1 MQAEVMLKKTIDY
14 LSGHL
19 PGFAELI
26 VKIVICA
33 LIYVIGK
40 KLIAKLV
47 RVVRAMLDKSHV
59 SPGAATFVVSML
71 KIILY
76 LTLILGIAMQ
86 FGLKESSV
94 AALVASGGVAI
105 GLALQG
111 GLSNLAGGFLILLFQ
126 PFQIGDYI
134 LTQGQE
140 GTVQKIEILY
150 TTLHTVDNR
159 KVIVPNGNLANNV
172 IVNVTAADRRKLEIT
187 VGISYE
193 DSIQTAKAVL
203 QRLLTEHPLVLHDQE
218 AQVFVAELGESSV
231 VLGVRCWVKT
241 DQYFPVLWQLN
252 EQIKEAFDEAGIH
265 IPYPQMDVHMNADKH
280 SPASSAR
287 SDCVH
292 EQVCMGLC
300 DTYSFT

>member
-26 VKIVICA
+26 VKIVLCA

-150 TTLHTVDNR
+150 TTLHTIDNR

-252 EQIKEAFDEAGIH
+252 ERIKEAFDEAGIH
-265 IPYPQMDVHMNADKH
+265 IPYPQMDVHMKQ
-280 SPASSAR
+280 
-287 SDCVH
+287 
-292 EQVCMGLC
+292 E
-300 DTYSFT
+300 

>member
-47 RVVRAMLDKSHV
+47 RIVRSMLDKSHV

-150 TTLHTVDNR
+150 TTLHTIDNR

-280 SPASSAR
+280 SPA
-287 SDCVH
+287 
-292 EQVCMGLC
+292 
-300 DTYSFT
+300 

>member
-111 GLSNLAGGFLILLFQ
+111 GLSNLAGGFLIPLFQ

-150 TTLHTVDNR
+150 TTLHTIDNR

-265 IPYPQMDVHMNADKH
+265 IPYPQMDVHMKQ
-280 SPASSAR
+280 
-287 SDCVH
+287 
-292 EQVCMGLC
+292 E
-300 DTYSFT
+300 

>member
-26 VKIVICA
+26 VKIVLCA
-33 LIYVIGK
+33 LIYVIVK

-150 TTLHTVDNR
+150 TTLHTIDNR

-252 EQIKEAFDEAGIH
+252 ERIKEAFDEAGIH
-265 IPYPQMDVHMNADKH
+265 IPYPQMDVHMKQ
-280 SPASSAR
+280 
-287 SDCVH
+287 
-292 EQVCMGLC
+292 E
-300 DTYSFT
+300 

>member
-26 VKIVICA
+26 VKIVLCA

-150 TTLHTVDNR
+150 TTLHTIDNR

-280 SPASSAR
+280 SPA
-287 SDCVH
+287 
-292 EQVCMGLC
+292 
-300 DTYSFT
+300 

>member
-26 VKIVICA
+26 VKIVLCA

-150 TTLHTVDNR
+150 TTLHTIDNR

-252 EQIKEAFDEAGIH
+252 EQIKGAFDEAGIH
-265 IPYPQMDVHMNADKH
+265 IPYPQMDVHMIAKRL
-280 SPASSAR
+280 R
-287 SDCVH
+287 S
-292 EQVCMGLC
+292 
-300 DTYSFT
+300 

>member
-1 MQAEVMLKKTIDY
+1 MRLWRIYAGRGMLKKTIDY

-47 RVVRAMLDKSHV
+47 RIVRAMLDKSHV
-59 SPGAATFVVSML
+59 LPGAATFVVSML

-150 TTLHTVDNR
+150 TTLHTIDNR

-265 IPYPQMDVHMNADKH
+265 IPYPQMDVHMIAK
-280 SPASSAR
+280 
-287 SDCVH
+287 
-292 EQVCMGLC
+292 
-300 DTYSFT
+300 

>member
-150 TTLHTVDNR
+150 TTLHTIDNR

-193 DSIQTAKAVL
+193 DSIQTAKTVL

-287 SDCVH
+287 SECVH
-292 EQVCMGLC
+292 GQVAKL
-300 DTYSFT
+300 

>member
-26 VKIVICA
+26 VKIVLCA

-111 GLSNLAGGFLILLFQ
+111 GLSNRAGGFLILLFQ

-150 TTLHTVDNR
+150 TTLHTIDNR

-218 AQVFVAELGESSV
+218 AQVFVTELGESSV

-265 IPYPQMDVHMNADKH
+265 IPYPQMDVHMKQ
-280 SPASSAR
+280 
-287 SDCVH
+287 
-292 EQVCMGLC
+292 E
-300 DTYSFT
+300 

>member
-47 RVVRAMLDKSHV
+47 RIVRAMLDKSHV

-150 TTLHTVDNR
+150 TTLHTIDNR

-265 IPYPQMDVHMNADKH
+265 IPYPQMDVHMIAK
-280 SPASSAR
+280 
-287 SDCVH
+287 
-292 EQVCMGLC
+292 
-300 DTYSFT
+300 

>member
-33 LIYVIGK
+33 LIYVVGK

-150 TTLHTVDNR
+150 TTLHTIDNR

-265 IPYPQMDVHMNADKH
+265 IPYPQMDVYMKQ
-280 SPASSAR
+280 
-287 SDCVH
+287 
-292 EQVCMGLC
+292 E
-300 DTYSFT
+300 

>member
-33 LIYVIGK
+33 LIYVVGK

-150 TTLHTVDNR
+150 TTLHTIDNR

-265 IPYPQMDVHMNADKH
+265 IPYPQMDVHMKQ
-280 SPASSAR
+280 
-287 SDCVH
+287 
-292 EQVCMGLC
+292 E
-300 DTYSFT
+300 

>member
-33 LIYVIGK
+33 LIYVVGK

-105 GLALQG
+105 GLALPG
-111 GLSNLAGGFLILLFQ
+111 GRSNLAGGFLILLFQ

-150 TTLHTVDNR
+150 TTLHTIDNR

-265 IPYPQMDVHMNADKH
+265 IPYPQMDVYMKQ
-280 SPASSAR
+280 
-287 SDCVH
+287 
-292 EQVCMGLC
+292 E
-300 DTYSFT
+300 

>member
-1 MQAEVMLKKTIDY
+1 MQAEVMLKKVMDY
-14 LSGHL
+14 LGGHL
-19 PGFAELI
+19 PGVAELI
-26 VKIVICA
+26 VKIIICA

-47 RVVRAMLDKSHV
+47 RIVRAMLDKSHV

-126 PFQIGDYI
+126 PFQFGDYI
-134 LTQGQE
+134 ITQGQE

-150 TTLHTVDNR
+150 TTLHTIDNR

-187 VGISYE
+187 VGISYD
-193 DSIQTAKAVL
+193 DSIQKAKGVL
-203 QRLLTEHPLVLHDQE
+203 QRLLAEHPLVLHDQE
-218 AQVFVAELGESSV
+218 AQVFVAELGDSSV
-231 VLGVRCWVKT
+231 VIGFRCWVKT
-241 DQYFPVLWQLN
+241 DQYFPALWQLN
-252 EQIKEAFDEAGIH
+252 EQIKEAFDEAGIN

-280 SPASSAR
+280 SSR
-287 SDCVH
+287 
-292 EQVCMGLC
+292 
-300 DTYSFT
+300 

>member
-26 VKIVICA
+26 VKIVLCA

-150 TTLHTVDNR
+150 TTLHTIDNR

-265 IPYPQMDVHMNADKH
+265 IPYSQMDVHMIAKRL
-280 SPASSAR
+280 R
-287 SDCVH
+287 S
-292 EQVCMGLC
+292 
-300 DTYSFT
+300 

>member
-26 VKIVICA
+26 VKIVLCA

-150 TTLHTVDNR
+150 TTLHTIDNR

-193 DSIQTAKAVL
+193 DSIQTAKTVL

-252 EQIKEAFDEAGIH
+252 EQIKEAFDEAGRPNPETQTGSRMVSE
-265 IPYPQMDVHMNADKH
+265 PYPLLTTTANRAV
-280 SPASSAR
+280 
-287 SDCVH
+287 
-292 EQVCMGLC
+292 
-300 DTYSFT
+300 

>member
-150 TTLHTVDNR
+150 TTLHTIDNR

-218 AQVFVAELGESSV
+218 TQVFVAELGESSV

-280 SPASSAR
+280 SPA
-287 SDCVH
+287 
-292 EQVCMGLC
+292 
-300 DTYSFT
+300 

>member
-14 LSGHL
+14 LSGHI
-19 PGFAELI
+19 PGFAELL

-150 TTLHTVDNR
+150 TTLHTIDNR

-193 DSIQTAKAVL
+193 DSIQTAKTVL

-265 IPYPQMDVHMNADKH
+265 IPYPQMDVHMKQ
-280 SPASSAR
+280 
-287 SDCVH
+287 
-292 EQVCMGLC
+292 E
-300 DTYSFT
+300 

>member
-1 MQAEVMLKKTIDY
+1 MQAEVILKEAIDY

-26 VKIVICA
+26 VKIIVCA

-47 RVVRAMLDKSHV
+47 RIVRAMLDQSHV

-76 LTLILGIAMQ
+76 LTLIFGIAMQ

-94 AALVASGGVAI
+94 AALVASGGVAV

-150 TTLHTVDNR
+150 TTLHTIDNR

-193 DSIQTAKAVL
+193 DSIQVAKGVL
-203 QRLLTEHPLVLHDQE
+203 QRLLEEHPLVLQDQE
-218 AQVFVAELGESSV
+218 AQVFVAELGDSSV
-231 VLGVRCWVKT
+231 VLGLRCWVKT
-241 DQYFPVLWQLN
+241 EQYFPAMWQLN
-252 EQIKEAFDEAGIH
+252 EQIKDAFDEAGIH
-265 IPYPQMDVHMNADKH
+265 IPYPQMDVHMK
-280 SPASSAR
+280 R
-287 SDCVH
+287 
-292 EQVCMGLC
+292 E
-300 DTYSFT
+300 

>member
-1 MQAEVMLKKTIDY
+1 MQAEVLLKQTIDY

-150 TTLHTVDNR
+150 TTLHTIDNR

-218 AQVFVAELGESSV
+218 TQVFVAELGESSV

-265 IPYPQMDVHMNADKH
+265 IPYPQMDVHMKQ
-280 SPASSAR
+280 
-287 SDCVH
+287 
-292 EQVCMGLC
+292 E
-300 DTYSFT
+300 